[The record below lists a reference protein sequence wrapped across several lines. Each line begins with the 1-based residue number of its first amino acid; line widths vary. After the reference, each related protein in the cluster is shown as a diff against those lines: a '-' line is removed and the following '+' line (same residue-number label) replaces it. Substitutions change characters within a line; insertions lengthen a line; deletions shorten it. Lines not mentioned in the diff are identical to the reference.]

1 MSSTPV
7 PVEERFR
14 LKTDGAVDDENVSKR
29 QGRVYSYALSQQ
41 PGGIRVEEALF
52 GMKMAH
58 LSCTDDSDERLKGSG
73 ANTKEALKEIVGSD
87 DLDKPLSELLSKHF
101 DLKLD
106 CWMDESGF
114 RWGRPVDTQGFIA
127 SNEDMIVLS
136 YRFSTTTLDWMT
148 NLSTASSEW
157 EPAVD
162 ELIGHAGLCSC
173 YDGLFTKWFTSRGK
187 PRVHTGFYNNFLYT
201 LPMIRQHILQPLLAS
216 NAKPRKVYI
225 CGCSLGAAIS
235 TMAFCFLLEELYP
248 TLANPDAVH
257 HKLIHVTA
265 GSPRVCDPK
274 MCGQVMD
281 KVQALRALDRA
292 VICRMV
298 YNQDLVPHIPFHVVS
313 GFTHLDTLV
322 YITPDGDVLI
332 NPALPKSR
340 NFAEI
345 KQVLASFRNKEPKE
359 KEKQPTK
366 SKGDNKSSDEATQ
379 HSAVDDVEKEK
390 TPFEIEVEKTP
401 GPIRDHM
408 PFWYLTC
415 LQKLKAK
422 QDAGEVQ

>member
-1 MSSTPV
+1 
-7 PVEERFR
+7 
-14 LKTDGAVDDENVSKR
+14 
-29 QGRVYSYALSQQ
+29 
-41 PGGIRVEEALF
+41 
-52 GMKMAH
+52 
-58 LSCTDDSDERLKGSG
+58 
-73 ANTKEALKEIVGSD
+73 
-87 DLDKPLSELLSKHF
+87 
-101 DLKLD
+101 
-106 CWMDESGF
+106 
-114 RWGRPVDTQGFIA
+114 
-127 SNEDMIVLS
+127 
-136 YRFSTTTLDWMT
+136 
-148 NLSTASSEW
+148 
-157 EPAVD
+157 
-162 ELIGHAGLCSC
+162 
-173 YDGLFTKWFTSRGK
+173 
-187 PRVHTGFYNNFLYT
+187 
-201 LPMIRQHILQPLLAS
+201 
-216 NAKPRKVYI
+216 
-225 CGCSLGAAIS
+225 
-235 TMAFCFLLEELYP
+235 
-248 TLANPDAVH
+248 
-257 HKLIHVTA
+257 
-265 GSPRVCDPK
+265 
-274 MCGQVMD
+274 MD